1 MGIPEN
7 ENLPI
12 FVCHIILA
20 VVSTGIWIL
29 CAALIEEKF
38 PTHLHAWIIFELSL
52 AVAQTLYGIW
62 ASIIDSR
69 DSTFYERKSETFFFT
84 DMLLLVMNVATAVTG
99 AVYWR
104 NGDSEKHLIFDT
116 AVVLTWITLVTL
128 TVVLFQ
134 DRAKMSSS

>member
-7 ENLPI
+7 EDLPI

-52 AVAQTLYGIW
+52 AVAQTLYG
-62 ASIIDSR
+62 DSR
-69 DSTFYERKSETFFFT
+69 DSTFYERKSESFFFT

-104 NGDSEKHLIFDT
+104 NGDSEKHIIFDT